1 MKIIG
6 IGTLFSGGRG
16 IDAFQQALAKGWQA
30 PSPLACRDRTLPAYQ
45 VDLDGMADRTVL
57 KKLRRADKLSKIA
70 VVAASDA
77 VADSGLGAAEQQKM
91 GVIVATAF
99 GAHATTFA
107 FLDGILEYGDA
118 AVSPTIF
125 SNSVHNAA
133 ASYISSALAIQ
144 GPTLTVTQFFF
155 SFQAALQLAD
165 AWLREGRV
173 EDVLVGAVD
182 QVGEVM
188 GYIAASRLAIA
199 RDGRIK
205 PFVFSPAEAVPG
217 EGAAFFVMSSRDRGS
232 AYCTVDGL
240 RFHDDL
246 SGPVRSDLDI
256 LDADG
261 LSIDESSYIS
271 SLVPG
276 VPAAAYAP
284 LYGSMMIGSA
294 FSCAAGALLLKEQR
308 CFASPVPD
316 NPRGLAIV
324 REPADSSIEFI
335 RCIRYNCSTDRAV
348 IELKKA

>member
-1 MKIIG
+1 
-6 IGTLFSGGRG
+6 
-16 IDAFQQALAKGWQA
+16 
-30 PSPLACRDRTLPAYQ
+30 
-45 VDLDGMADRTVL
+45 
-57 KKLRRADKLSKIA
+57 
-70 VVAASDA
+70 
-77 VADSGLGAAEQQKM
+77 
-91 GVIVATAF
+91 
-99 GAHATTFA
+99 
-107 FLDGILEYGDA
+107 
-118 AVSPTIF
+118 
-125 SNSVHNAA
+125 
-133 ASYISSALAIQ
+133 
-144 GPTLTVTQFFF
+144 
-155 SFQAALQLAD
+155 
-165 AWLREGRV
+165 
-173 EDVLVGAVD
+173 
-182 QVGEVM
+182 
-188 GYIAASRLAIA
+188 
-199 RDGRIK
+199 
-205 PFVFSPAEAVPG
+205 
-217 EGAAFFVMSSRDRGS
+217 MSSRDRGS

-294 FSCAAGALLLKEQR
+294 FSCAAGALMLKEQR